1 MREIST
7 YYEFINFEKL
17 MMDSID
23 KIISAALDGDKV
35 STARLISM
43 VERGDAHASDILKRI
58 YPHSGSA
65 YTIGIT
71 GPPGAGKS
79 TLVDRLLRLF
89 CQNDFS
95 VGIIAVDPSS
105 PFSGGALLGDRVRV
119 NMEHAR
125 GDVFFRSMSTG
136 RTMGGLARATKDAS
150 RILDACGKQIIIIET
165 VGVGQSEL
173 DIAQTT
179 DTVVVVLV
187 PEAGDTIQ
195 TLKAGLMEI
204 ADIFVVN
211 KMDRPG
217 AETMAQAVEA
227 MLDRTPA
234 KTDWRAPVLAT
245 SASLDQGI
253 TALYDEIWRHHR
265 YLQTDSRLEIRRKSQ
280 LKAELLR
287 SVEATVTEMVTEEF
301 LNEEK
306 IDQLVESVWQKQ
318 VDIHGAARK
327 VLDEWI
333 RVVNSR

>member
-1 MREIST
+1 MP
-7 YYEFINFEKL
+7 
-17 MMDSID
+17 DSIE
-23 KIISAALDGDKV
+23 KIIAAALNGDKV

-43 VERGDAHASDILKRI
+43 VERGDARAPDILKSI

-65 YTIGIT
+65 HTIGIT
-71 GPPGAGKS
+71 CPPGAGKS
-79 TLVDRLLRLF
+79 TLVDRLVRLF

-119 NMEHAR
+119 NMEHAP

>member
-1 MREIST
+1 MS
-7 YYEFINFEKL
+7 
-17 MMDSID
+17 DSIE
-23 KIISAALDGDKV
+23 KIIAAALNGDKV

-43 VERGDAHASDILKRI
+43 VERGDARAPDILESI

-65 YTIGIT
+65 HTIGIT

-79 TLVDRLLRLF
+79 TLVDRLLRRF
-89 CQNDFS
+89 CENDFS

-119 NMEHAR
+119 NMEYAP

-150 RILDACGKQIIIIET
+150 RILDACGNQIIIIET

-173 DIAQTT
+173 DIAQAT

-195 TLKAGLMEI
+195 ILKAGLMEI
-204 ADIFVVN
+204 ADIYVVN
-211 KMDRPG
+211 KADHPG
-217 AETMAQAVEA
+217 AETISQAVKT
-227 MLDRTPA
+227 MRDRTPA
-234 KTDWRAPVLAT
+234 KTDWRAPVLTTA
-245 SASLDQGI
+245 ASLDQGI

-265 YLQTDSRLEIRRKSQ
+265 HLQTDSRLEIRRKSQ

-287 SVEATVTEMVTEEF
+287 SVEAAVTEMIRKEL

-333 RVVNSR
+333 RVVNSK

>member
-1 MREIST
+1 
-7 YYEFINFEKL
+7 
-17 MMDSID
+17 MMDSIE
-23 KIISAALDGDKV
+23 KIIAAALNGDKV

-43 VERGDAHASDILKRI
+43 VERGDARAPDILKSI

-65 YTIGIT
+65 HTIGIT

-79 TLVDRLLRLF
+79 TLVDRLVRLF

-105 PFSGGALLGDRVRV
+105 PFSGGALLGDRVRM

-125 GDVFFRSMSTG
+125 GDVFFRSMSAG
-136 RTMGGLARATKDAS
+136 RTLGGLARATKDAA

-173 DIAQTT
+173 DIAQAT

-195 TLKAGLMEI
+195 ILKAGLLEI
-204 ADIFVVN
+204 ADIYVVN
-211 KMDRPG
+211 KADRPG
-217 AETMAQAVEA
+217 AETISQAVEA
-227 MLDRTPA
+227 MRDRTPA
-234 KTDWRAPVLAT
+234 KTEWRVPVRSTA
-245 SASLDQGI
+245 ASLDQGI
-253 TALYDEIWRHHR
+253 TALYDEIRRHHR

-287 SVEATVTEMVTEEF
+287 SVEAAVTEMIRKEL

-306 IDQLVESVWQKQ
+306 IDHLVESVWQKQ

-327 VLDEWI
+327 VLDGWI
-333 RVVNSR
+333 RVVNSK